1 MAGKRA
7 GARAIAVCVMAMAL
21 MLAAPARQAAAAGNG
36 LIGGVGDLLG
46 GVMSIPMG
54 ILAGTMS
61 GPPIL
66 GTVGGALAGS
76 LNALS
81 LTTRG
86 VLKLV
91 GVAIPTAAAVAPYI
105 PLFL

>member
-7 GARAIAVCVMAMAL
+7 RVRALVVVAAIVVAW
-21 MLAAPARQAAAAGNG
+21 AAPMRQAAAANG
-36 LIGGVGDLLG
+36 LMGGIGDILG
-46 GVMSIPMG
+46 GVLSIPMG

-76 LNALS
+76 LNAVS

-86 VLKLV
+86 LLKLV

>member
-1 MAGKRA
+1 MAGNRA
-7 GARAIAVCVMAMAL
+7 GARVIAVCVMAATIL
-21 MLAAPARQAAAAGNG
+21 LAAPMRRAAADGNG
-36 LIGGVGDLLG
+36 LMGGVGDIVG

-54 ILAGTMS
+54 ILAGTMG

-91 GVAIPTAAAVAPYI
+91 GVAIPMAATAAPYI